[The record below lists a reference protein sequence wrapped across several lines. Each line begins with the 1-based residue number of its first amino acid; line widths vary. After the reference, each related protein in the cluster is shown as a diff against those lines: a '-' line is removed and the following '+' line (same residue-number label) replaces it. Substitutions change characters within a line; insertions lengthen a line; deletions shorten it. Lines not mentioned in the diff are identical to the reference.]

1 MALADRPYLFG
12 VQDQSDAA
20 VQEAFYECFST
31 SAGQLVLDRLYWTVM
46 MHDPEDL
53 REVGRQDLFRLVI
66 ETIQMGW
73 ARKQGTFDGNGQYPS
88 E

>member
-12 VQDQSDAA
+12 VTDQRDAT

-46 MHDPEDL
+46 MHDPADL